1 METKSEADM
10 FGHVPGAPRICRVWD
25 CETTG
30 MPETEGAEVI
40 ELGRVDVDMQTL
52 EVVNPWRGFIRP
64 KRPIPPETMA
74 VHHIT
79 LAEIDAEGAVENPWA
94 QLWHGCG
101 PDDVVVA
108 HNMGFEQKFHDGNGR
123 RWVCTYKCAR
133 AVWPD
138 APSHSNQALRYWIGI
153 DDLAM
158 FDPARAMP
166 PHRALPDA
174 YVTAFLLRELLR
186 VKSIDELVHISKYP
200 ALLKTMTFGKHK
212 GTTYAEAPMDYLE
225 WIVSKSD
232 MDEDTKFSAKY
243 WLAKRRQA
251 A

>member
-1 METKSEADM
+1 MPDNEPDLL
-10 FGHVPGAPRICRVWD
+10 GHVPGAPRICRIWD
-25 CETTG
+25 CETSG
-30 MPETEGAEVI
+30 MPENPDAEVI
-40 ELGRVDVDMQTL
+40 ELGRIDLDMQTL

-64 KRPIPPETMA
+64 HRPIPPETMA

-79 LAEIDAEGAVENPWA
+79 LAEIEAEGPTDEPWRH
-94 QLWHGCG
+94 LWHGCG

-108 HNMGFEQKFHDGNGR
+108 HNMAFEKHFHNGNGR
-123 RWVCTYKCAR
+123 RWICTYKCAR
-133 AVWPD
+133 AFWPD
-138 APSHSNQALRYWIGI
+138 APSHSNQALRYWLGI
-153 DDLAM
+153 DEQEA

-186 VKSIDELVHISKYP
+186 VKSIDELVHISMFP
-200 ALLKTMTFGKHK
+200 ALLSKLTFGKHK
-212 GTTYAEAPMDYLE
+212 GMTYAEAPADYLE
-225 WIVSKSD
+225 WIRDKSD

-243 WLAKRRQA
+243 WLAKRRSA